1 MARGMGPHCPDCMF
15 RAAARLEAPGEDLPR
30 AALAAAGKRGVVST
44 TTHEGALRRAH
55 SPVAERPSWRAAPW
69 ERRWLR
75 ASGAIGLGAITAL
88 ASSVPMPRGPVTGGQ
103 GLAVIAISLL
113 VGVAAAYLMRSRWAL
128 VLAALAYI
136 VAYELAR
143 IGIAGASL
151 EGVRFDSI
159 YGIAAFAAGRGFHA
173 LLALLPMAVG
183 ASIGLAVAQ
192 PRGLLALVPTGI
204 LSLAVIGLAV
214 LVALPASTPPIIDAN
229 GQPVPGSIAELSA
242 VELGGQDQ
250 AISVRAADP
259 DNPVLLYL
267 SGGPGQSDIAFARA
281 LLEPLTADFVVV
293 VWDQRGSGKSYAALD
308 PTSTYTLDALVGDT
322 IELTDYLRERFAE
335 EKIYLLGE
343 SWGSTLGVLAVQERP
358 DLFHAYIGSGQMVSQ
373 RVTDQIIWR
382 DLLAHADRTGNG
394 ELYDQVLTLGEPP
407 YRDTPWANSLI
418 MGYYGLLETPY
429 TPPAPYVARGEASG
443 VGQFGLFGSE
453 YSFVENANL
462 IRGLVDMFSLV
473 YPQLQDIDFRTD
485 VPELGVPVYV
495 LDGANEL
502 RGRRELA
509 YEWFAQLV
517 APHKELITY
526 ENAGHAVVFEQADAI
541 LRLMNEEVVPSTY
554 GATQAGRP

>member
-1 MARGMGPHCPDCMF
+1 
-15 RAAARLEAPGEDLPR
+15 
-30 AALAAAGKRGVVST
+30 VST
-44 TTHEGALRRAH
+44 TTHEGTLRRVRTL
-55 SPVAERPSWRAAPW
+55 PTERPRWRVAAW
-69 ERRWLR
+69 ENRWLGS
-75 ASGAIGLGAITAL
+75 AAAVGLGAVTAL
-88 ASSVPMPRGPVTGGQ
+88 ISSVPMPRGPVTGGQ
-103 GLAVIAISLL
+103 GLLVISTSLL
-113 VGVAAAYLMRSRWAL
+113 VGIAAGYLMRSRLA
-128 VLAALAYI
+128 VLLAPVAYI
-136 VAYELAR
+136 AAYELAR

-151 EGVRFDSI
+151 EAFRFDSI

-173 LLALLPMAVG
+173 LLALLPMVVG
-183 ASIGLAVAQ
+183 ASIGLAIAR
-192 PRGLLALVPTGI
+192 PRRLLALVPTGI
-204 LSLAVIGLAV
+204 LTLAVIGLAI
-214 LVALPASTPPIIDAN
+214 LVALPASTPPVLGAN
-229 GQPVPGSIAELSA
+229 GQPVPGSIAELTT
-242 VELGGQDQ
+242 VELGGQEQ

-259 DNPVLLYL
+259 DKPVLLYL

-308 PTSTYTLDALVGDT
+308 PTSTYTLDGLVGDT
-322 IELTDYLRERFAE
+322 IALTEYLRSRFAE

-373 RVTDQIIWR
+373 RETDRIIWR
-382 DLLAHADRTGNG
+382 DLLAYADRTGNG

-429 TPPAPYVARGEASG
+429 DPPAAYVARGEASG

-462 IRGLVDMFSLV
+462 IRGLVDMFSLM
-473 YPQLQDIDFRTD
+473 YPQLQEVDFRTD
-485 VPELGVPVYV
+485 VPELEVPVYV

-502 RGRRELA
+502 RGRRDLA
-509 YEWFAQLV
+509 HQWFAQLT

-526 ENAGHAVVFEQADAI
+526 ADAGHAVAFEQVDAFQ
-541 LRLMNEEVVPSTY
+541 RLMNEQIVPATY
-554 GATQAGRP
+554 GASPGGEQ